1 VKCEEVIQGE
11 VTDYNFDIC
20 STTFT
25 SCIVIINLLI
35 SRCMASTLVRTGFVR
50 GSMTQG
56 NGCYQHRCTNNSLE
70 VNIFHSSFCQSALG
84 LLCILW
90 ILLSFS
96 SAEFSFLGVPLLFS
110 DIHHDYHKY
119 SCTHQDHPCNSSILV
134 FLFPYFFLIRYIA
147 KSDVVLK

>member
-1 VKCEEVIQGE
+1 MKCEEVIQGE

-70 VNIFHSSFCQSALG
+70 VNIFHSASLHYAYFAFFGSRCPFLV
-84 LLCILW
+84 
-90 ILLSFS
+90 LSFL
-96 SAEFSFLGVPLLFS
+96 FLECLCYFLIFIMITINVVVHIMTTLA
-110 DIHHDYHKY
+110 
-119 SCTHQDHPCNSSILV
+119 TVSILV
-134 FLFPYFFLIRYIA
+134 FLFPYFFLIRYI
-147 KSDVVLK
+147 KISDVLE